1 MKGIFCKLSD
11 SNTLRIANKHSV
23 PEYIVK
29 TIEQAIESEGH
40 QDGFTTEQL
49 VEKRVEQWLQAVNN
63 PNRTESAE
71 VPFYSG
77 DITPQEDTIFVFG
90 SNPEGIHG
98 AGSARVA
105 VNQFGAKYGQGEGI
119 QGQAYALPTKRIEK
133 RTAIKLPGYINYNFN
148 DHQRPEILSSN
159 TTEAIINGEIT
170 AITKYESDGNIEDW
184 SKVKVGDIVELR
196 SDKASV
202 FVEVTKPLTKLD
214 SKIEAEE
221 WSKKEGW
228 DTQYFNQE
236 VKPKIEQAY
245 QMEFK
250 YAGANGERTVT
261 PKEIIQNIKKLYA
274 VASVN
279 PTKQFKIGYRNK
291 ENDITRNGYSGREMM
306 TMFLSAG
313 VIPNNIVFS
322 EEWANT
328 NYFKAAYR
336 VNQKLSGPF
345 KSHNKDFPRLKQTFK
360 ADASGRGKLIYAQPG
375 SGKTTVS
382 DNINIIDGDFIL
394 SEVLNCPTSL
404 VFDAWSLIPA
414 DEWSDYSKR
423 YIQRIEQYVAA
434 GKTVV
439 ASNTNILPY
448 ADYIV
453 YRETAKEIL
462 EQTSKDRANAAISE
476 ANALRHT
483 AAVTEEISK
492 RNDKSTIKALKSD
505 EYLGDFLLENPEY
518 DRGSLQGQADRRSS
532 ELSLTKIIQD
542 FLQEFGIDT
551 EIGAEIIEELDVT
564 ALNRIVK
571 ANTVEDLPVA
581 AGKQLALMSLYHEKM
596 KPIVAEMIDRKN
608 NAVKGS
614 EKSMF
619 MPNGKIKDISYKS
632 TLAGKQWME
641 YCNYI
646 GQYMGQVLREEY
658 GNRKRKTSQNPSFI
672 DKIIEVVKEIIA
684 KLKQHAFF
692 IDELDSTCR
701 TFASHILANNP
712 WYFKSSLKKPGSKT
726 RAKLVDSK
734 AVFDTYP
741 TEASMIKEFEKNNI
755 YLAGSLAIAFQG
767 EVYRPDENPVHD
779 LDFEAAFE
787 NQEELESALYS
798 LDRFNKENLQLKTII
813 KDKENIKE
821 GHATYTYIYLD
832 RPYVLNVIDQ
842 QNGELLDPNTNET
855 LAKYHKAELTI
866 LADNTYGKVLDFF
879 VRGKDVKTVPVTLND
894 GTKLDITYWDGAL
907 KYKIDWVR
915 LKDVYDYNRFVTQEF
930 RQRAQQK
937 QNEILQEFDVERLQ
951 AASSVVSY
959 KKNRINPA
967 VKQYRYK
974 MVARDFVL
982 KASTALN
989 DEIYK
994 LTNEVEDEESDTL
1007 KHKKLAL
1014 LKKLKED
1021 KGLLYYISNYPNA
1034 VADIFKQVKE
1044 EYQMFADTGEDMLD
1058 DEDILSVFPTS
1069 NPGAANYVR
1078 TQLSMLVDN
1087 FDSVA
1092 EGALVDIEN
1101 ILGIRLTLNPI
1112 VTVDGETLL
1121 GASVV
1126 EDENEENS
1134 IDIVNED
1141 EPQSYSGGNT
1151 YKVRQVDNYKTLT
1164 NKVKTLI
1171 SSVVLTLPDGR
1182 IAQDD
1187 LGNIQ
1192 YLDPKNT
1199 HAILLDGLANMISS
1213 EDFCVKTTDTSGIS
1227 FKYPA
1232 LEKLSKKYSW
1242 VKQLIAK
1249 LDENPRLIGAF
1260 YGAYRKDFIPR
1271 YSYNTKDK
1279 IYPVNAKSVFTLS
1292 WRELNYRLDNG
1303 IPVNTYS
1310 IYNASGIDKSKI
1322 TDAINY
1328 VNKVRDS
1335 LEGFNSTDGR
1345 TILAFANKIYNAY
1358 ATVGLQVSVS
1368 SIRDILKSG
1377 DQTEI
1382 KTIDKAL
1389 KDVLY
1394 ILDKIES
1401 RQNENNSS
1409 MMGRD
1414 TKDRYKTVLQNL
1426 NIANDTYTEQ
1436 TYRENGASHSSYT
1449 VPGYIETLF
1458 KKLKNYKGAQL
1469 EEFLNEEFR
1478 NIEGPFYRNGVWLNK
1493 MLADIANPRTRSE
1506 AQNSIYTCE
1515 LSTINKKDYKNW
1527 TKEDILEGFLS
1538 MYLNDD
1544 HVDDKGN
1551 VIKANHVLY
1560 NAPIFSDSPVV
1571 KFIKARRYTSK
1582 FGDLFN
1588 EMVPLFRDVV
1598 KQELHRINHVEDRQ
1612 KLIAQGKA
1620 KEVSNYDNVGQ
1631 QFLYFT
1637 ELNNMHEVVSQMKTL
1652 LANHNVT
1659 QLNALIDKNISEI
1672 LRAEF
1677 TDWKNNLSTEAEER
1691 VKTILIDKGY
1701 SEDRLNE
1708 ILEEYYLNQSFAT
1721 SQFIQLLVTDPAYF
1735 EGPIE
1740 FQKRF
1745 KEVYAAGIKP
1755 NTQTTFGTKVQRAVY
1770 IADRRDISPV
1780 LSHIIEILDRA
1791 VKEGRILKMDRDNI
1805 LHKFKNIAATDGQA
1819 LRSLPSVKKLWDM
1832 LGKLEEVEDSLN
1844 RIKDGKWTMEDFYT
1858 IFQTI
1863 KPFVFSNIKKD
1874 DGLGNKMRV
1883 GHQQKDSEFILLL
1896 YSTIALDLN
1905 GKTEAKAIQEF
1916 MLANDIDVVVFES
1929 AVKTGGQGIIDIY
1942 DTNNL
1947 KELLQNKKVTIG
1959 NKVYKFP
1966 DLNDREGLL
1975 DYLFEQQLSGKYS
1988 QQDVS
1993 NIIDYI
1999 TPTYQEVYNKLDQTI
2014 KETDADGNPIYDE
2027 NGNIIWDNNYIHE
2040 TPYEDYCITMST
2052 EKDHL
2057 TDSETIYGSQF
2068 NTLISSDITED
2079 IEIILKGKTLRGKD
2093 IKQLYHDLRI
2103 ANLSESFDEVRQ
2115 LFESPE
2121 LLVKEILS
2129 KVDSNAKYN
2138 KGIKNAVKLVTRK
2151 DPNTGNNIT
2160 TFNFPTNTPAFED
2173 QLQEIIL
2180 SIVKNKITKQ
2190 KIKGGT
2196 AFLTSDIGYTKQLQI
2211 QYTTDKNGNKVIDYV
2226 PCFLPCV
2233 YKEMFKDLLIEKTEG
2248 NVTYYELNINKKDEF
2263 GEYVLDRDLL
2273 DMIGY
2278 RIPTEHKYSMVPLR
2292 VVGFLPKQ
2300 NGSSIMLPA
2309 DDVIVLSG
2317 ADFDIDKLFL
2327 MMHEYYVDRY
2337 NLHKAKHDF
2346 KKLGRQEKEFDAWY
2360 KKNKETYRRATPIYR
2375 KVKYNFNNSPEENTR
2390 EQRNN
2395 MLIDLSLAVLKNH
2408 INTEAMHKPQ
2418 GFDSFIRGSLLVELL
2433 DNPEFTDV
2441 YSTEE
2446 IVDMLSKA
2454 SIAQLKDLKKQYK
2467 KVLPILSPGNFTY
2480 FHAQNTA
2487 GGNALGAFANNTTRS
2502 AKYQGTGLTNKTYFI
2517 FNNIPI
2523 QALDKV
2529 YTTKKDPVSGQ
2540 TAKVLITQNCCEG
2553 VGACADNAKQPTIS
2567 NTRQYGGAVRL
2578 SGYLLSAGLSAD
2590 DIALLFDQPVI
2601 RDMLDSQHSLIG
2613 IKEKYLDLYKE
2624 EIKHVAGFN
2633 WDAIDCS
2640 KYNFTT
2646 ELFIRQAARSRKLA
2660 TLSKEELENYH
2671 KWNFV
2676 VGKLM
2681 SELWEAATALGEIT
2695 KVSKCDSINGAI
2707 GHNTAIASTQVYA
2720 VDSVHKKGNKDFY
2733 PLTGLQGV
2741 PINLGE
2747 ETLTMSKEDLK
2758 AAFKRR
2764 GNPMLQ
2770 AYYTFGIEMPV
2781 HILKTYFA
2789 SLSDSFQEAVVK
2801 IHQDSPIGELSDKY
2815 VKDFSKK
2822 YTIYRLGTLPLFR
2835 KHGNFFESRTYY
2847 LREFPKKFFSILR
2860 ENKDDIGQLEI
2871 LKRIVSKGRGN
2882 RQQLIIPDSNLI
2894 TEIEA
2899 DRLRDSL
2906 EDLLYLNNPAAAEL
2920 AEELFAYSFYAHS
2933 LEFLPHSFSRFFNE
2947 TFQEAMP
2954 GYKAALRQAEEE
2966 MRRGEYL
2973 ESFTEYWRNNHLKND
2988 TLLSIRKAQQEESVE
3003 YGTTYTTNQS
3013 RDVYGEWRQYIKY
3026 KPSGVGSELATWKL
3040 LRLLHGNKKEATYIE
3055 IPSDASISFYNPDI
3069 SIAESIELVRK
3080 QKEED
3085 AKNQELEKKQNAW
3098 IAGVDD
3104 DYLAYEAEMQSG
3116 DFAGIDSLV
3125 EGVGSGEEQVI
3136 QSQSFERLDS
3146 LDDWL
3151 NNMGGQTNT
3160 QESAVFVPS
3169 FDTTLT
3175 EANIS
3180 ALEASFEKDKTDEF
3194 C

>member
-1 MKGIFCKLSD
+1 MKGIFCKISD
-11 SNTLRIANKHSV
+11 SNTRNMASKYNV
-23 PEYIVK
+23 PERIVR
-29 TIEQAIESEGH
+29 TIEQTVASEEH
-40 QDGFTTEQL
+40 QEGVSAAHL
-49 VEKRVEQWLQAVNN
+49 VEQRLQQWLDRLNN
-63 PNRTESAE
+63 PSAIKDRSI
-71 VPFYSG
+71 PFYTG
-77 DITPQEDTIFVFG
+77 NIVPDENTIFVFG
-90 SNPEGIHG
+90 SNLEGKHDSG
-98 AGSARVA
+98 NAKDA
-105 VNQFGAKYGQGEGI
+105 VNRFDAKYGQGEGL
-119 QGQAYALPTKRIEK
+119 QGSAYALPTKRVE
-133 RTAIKLPGYINYNFN
+133 TFTPKLKGRMAYSFN
-148 DHQRPEILSSN
+148 GNQREDVISN
-159 TTEAIINGEIT
+159 STIEAIINKERT
-170 AITKYESDGNIEDW
+170 ATTRYESDGNIEYW
-184 SKVKVGDIVELR
+184 KQAQVGDIVEFHNE
-196 SDKASV
+196 DKKTKV
-202 FVEVTKPLTKLD
+202 YVKITKPLTQLD
-214 SKIEAEE
+214 NIVNSEE

-228 DTQYFNQE
+228 SIEYFNRE
-236 VKPKIEQAY
+236 VKPKIDAGIAY
-245 QMEFK
+245 QME
-250 YAGANGERTVT
+250 YEYVGAYGERTMT
-261 PKEIIQNIKKLYA
+261 PAEIKQSISKLYE
-274 VASVN
+274 VAASN
-279 PTKQFKIGYRNK
+279 PNKQFKIGYRNK
-291 ENDITRNGYSGREMM
+291 ENDIISNGYSGRELMN
-306 TMFLSAG
+306 MFLSFDE
-313 VIPNNIVFS
+313 IPSNIIFS
-322 EEWANT
+322 SEWANT
-328 NYFKAAYR
+328 PLFKKAYFK
-336 VNQKLSGPF
+336 NISDQE
-345 KSHNKDFPRLKQTFK
+345 
-360 ADASGRGKLIYAQPG
+360 LI
-375 SGKTTVS
+375 S
-382 DNINIIDGDFIL
+382 
-394 SEVLNCPTSL
+394 
-404 VFDAWSLIPA
+404 
-414 DEWSDYSKR
+414 
-423 YIQRIEQYVAA
+423 
-434 GKTVV
+434 
-439 ASNTNILPY
+439 
-448 ADYIV
+448 
-453 YRETAKEIL
+453 TAFSQL
-462 EQTSKDRANAAISE
+462 
-476 ANALRHT
+476 
-483 AAVTEEISK
+483 
-492 RNDKSTIKALKSD
+492 
-505 EYLGDFLLENPEY
+505 Y
-518 DRGSLQGQADRRSS
+518 
-532 ELSLTKIIQD
+532 TK
-542 FLQEFGIDT
+542 
-551 EIGAEIIEELDVT
+551 
-564 ALNRIVK
+564 
-571 ANTVEDLPVA
+571 
-581 AGKQLALMSLYHEKM
+581 
-596 KPIVAEMIDRKN
+596 
-608 NAVKGS
+608 
-614 EKSMF
+614 
-619 MPNGKIKDISYKS
+619 
-632 TLAGKQWME
+632 
-641 YCNYI
+641 
-646 GQYMGQVLREEY
+646 
-658 GNRKRKTSQNPSFI
+658 
-672 DKIIEVVKEIIA
+672 
-684 KLKQHAFF
+684 
-692 IDELDSTCR
+692 
-701 TFASHILANNP
+701 
-712 WYFKSSLKKPGSKT
+712 
-726 RAKLVDSK
+726 
-734 AVFDTYP
+734 
-741 TEASMIKEFEKNNI
+741 
-755 YLAGSLAIAFQG
+755 
-767 EVYRPDENPVHD
+767 
-779 LDFEAAFE
+779 
-787 NQEELESALYS
+787 
-798 LDRFNKENLQLKTII
+798 
-813 KDKENIKE
+813 
-821 GHATYTYIYLD
+821 
-832 RPYVLNVIDQ
+832 
-842 QNGELLDPNTNET
+842 
-855 LAKYHKAELTI
+855 
-866 LADNTYGKVLDFF
+866 
-879 VRGKDVKTVPVTLND
+879 
-894 GTKLDITYWDGAL
+894 
-907 KYKIDWVR
+907 
-915 LKDVYDYNRFVTQEF
+915 
-930 RQRAQQK
+930 
-937 QNEILQEFDVERLQ
+937 
-951 AASSVVSY
+951 
-959 KKNRINPA
+959 KKNRIDPS

-974 MVARDFVL
+974 MVARDFIL
-982 KASTALN
+982 KASTSLN

-994 LTNEVEDEESDTL
+994 LTNEIEDEESEAL

-1044 EYQMFADTGEDMLD
+1044 EYQMFANTGEDMLD

-1078 TQLSMLVDN
+1078 TQLSMLADN

-1121 GASVV
+1121 IAKAV
-1126 EDENEENS
+1126 EDEDEGDS
-1134 IDIVNED
+1134 IAIVNED

-1151 YKVRQVDNYKTLT
+1151 YKIRQLDNYKTLT
-1164 NKVKTLI
+1164 NKIKALI
-1171 SSVVLTLPDGR
+1171 SSVVLTLPDGH

-1192 YLDPKNT
+1192 YLDPRTT
-1199 HAILLDGLANMISS
+1199 HLILLDGLSGMISS
-1213 EDFCVKTTDTSGIS
+1213 KDFCVKTVDESGNIS

-1249 LDENPRLIGAF
+1249 LNENPRLIGAF

-1271 YSYNTKDK
+1271 YSYNAKDR
-1279 IYPVNAKSVFTLS
+1279 IYPVNAKSVFTLA
-1292 WRELNYRLDNG
+1292 WKELNYRLDNG

-1310 IYNASGIDKSKI
+1310 IYNASGIDKSRI
-1322 TDAINY
+1322 NSTINY
-1328 VNKVRDS
+1328 INDIRDS
-1335 LEGFNSTDGR
+1335 LEGFNSADGR
-1345 TILAFANKIYNAY
+1345 TILAFANKIHNAY
-1358 ATVGLQVSVS
+1358 ATVGLQVSIS
-1368 SIRDILKSG
+1368 SIKDILKSK

-1382 KTIDKAL
+1382 KTLDRAL

-1401 RQNENNSS
+1401 RKAENDAS
-1409 MMGRD
+1409 MMRRD

-1469 EEFLNEEFR
+1469 EEFLNDEFR

-1515 LSTINKKDYKNW
+1515 LSTINKKGYENW

-1551 VIKANHVLY
+1551 LIKANYALY

-1588 EMVPLFRDVV
+1588 EMIPLFRDVI
-1598 KQELHRINHVEDRQ
+1598 KQELYRINHVEARQ

-1637 ELNNMHEVVSQMKTL
+1637 ELNNMPEVVSQMKTL
-1652 LANHNVT
+1652 LANQNVK
-1659 QLNALIDKNISEI
+1659 QLNALIDQNISEI
-1672 LRAEF
+1672 LYSEF
-1677 TDWKNNLSTEAEER
+1677 TDWKNNLSLEAEER
-1691 VKTILIDKGY
+1691 VKNVLIDKGY
-1701 SEDRLNE
+1701 SEDHLNE
-1708 ILEEYYLNQSFAT
+1708 VLEEYYLNQSFAT

-1735 EGPIE
+1735 KDPIE

-1755 NTQTTFGTKVQRAVY
+1755 NTQTTFGTEVQRTVY
-1770 IADRRDISPV
+1770 VADRRDISPV
-1780 LSHIIEILDRA
+1780 LSHVIEILDRA

-1832 LGKLEEVEDSLN
+1832 LGKLEEVEGSLN
-1844 RIKDGKWTMEDFYT
+1844 RIKDGEWDMEDFYT

-1896 YSTIALDLN
+1896 YSTIALDLK
-1905 GKTEAKAIQEF
+1905 GKTEAKAIQDF

-1947 KELLQNKKVTIG
+1947 KELLNNKKVTIG
-1959 NKVYKFP
+1959 DKVYKFP
-1966 DLNDREGLL
+1966 DINNRKDLLN
-1975 DYLFEQQLSGKYS
+1975 YLFEQQLSGKYS

-2014 KETDADGNPIYDE
+2014 KETDADGNPVYDE

-2079 IEIILKGKTLRGKD
+2079 IEITLKGKTLRGKD

-2115 LFESPE
+2115 IFESPE
-2121 LLVKEILS
+2121 LLVKEILN

-2138 KGIKNAVKLVTRK
+2138 KGIKDAVKLVTRK

-2226 PCFLPCV
+2226 PCFIPCA
-2233 YKEMFKDLLIEKTEG
+2233 YKEMFKDLLVEKTEG
-2248 NVTYYELNINKKDEF
+2248 KVTYSELDINRKDEF
-2263 GEYVLDRDLL
+2263 GEYVLDRNLL

-2278 RIPTEHKYSMVPLR
+2278 RIPTEHKYSIVPLR

-2317 ADFDIDKLFL
+2317 ADFDIDKLFV
-2327 MMHEYYVDRY
+2327 MMPEYYVDRY
-2337 NLHKAKHDF
+2337 NAHKAKHDF

-2360 KKNKETYRRATPIYR
+2360 KKNKEAYRRVTPIYR
-2375 KVKYNFNNSPEENTR
+2375 KVKYNFNSSPEGNTR

-2395 MLIDLSLAVLKNH
+2395 MLIDLSLAILKNH

-2433 DNPEFTDV
+2433 DNQEFTDA

-2454 SIAQLKDLKKQYK
+2454 SIEQLEDLKKQYK

-2517 FNNIPI
+2517 FNNTPI
-2523 QALDKV
+2523 QALDKI
-2529 YTTKKDPVSGQ
+2529 YTIKRDPVTGQ

-2590 DIALLFDQPVI
+2590 DIALLFDQPII
-2601 RDMLDSQHSLIG
+2601 RDMLDSQHSLVG
-2613 IKEKYLDLYKE
+2613 IKEKYLNVYEE
-2624 EIKHVAGFN
+2624 EIKHLAGFN

-2646 ELFIRQAARSRKLA
+2646 EFFIRQAARSRKLSI
-2660 TLSKEELENYH
+2660 LSKEELENYH

-2695 KVSKCDSINGAI
+2695 KISRCDSTNGAI
-2707 GHNTAIASTQVYA
+2707 GHNTAIASTQVYT
-2720 VDSVHKKGNKDFY
+2720 VDSVHEKGNKDFY

-2747 ETLTMSKEDLK
+2747 EALTMSKEDIK
-2758 AAFKRR
+2758 AVFNRR

-2770 AYYTFGIEMPV
+2770 AYYTYGIEMPV

-2789 SLSDSFQEAVVK
+2789 SLSDSFQKTLVK
-2801 IHQDSPIGELSDKY
+2801 IHQDSPTGELGDKY

-2882 RQQLIIPDSNLI
+2882 RQQLIIPDANLI

-2899 DRLRDSL
+2899 DRLRDSM
-2906 EDLLYLNNPAAAEL
+2906 EDLLYLNNPAATEL

-2954 GYKAALRQAEEE
+2954 GYKTALRQAEEE
-2966 MRRGEYL
+2966 MRKGEYI
-2973 ESFTEYWRNNHLKND
+2973 ESFIDYWRNNHLKNA
-2988 TLLSIRKAQQEESVE
+2988 TLLSIRNIEAEESVE
-3003 YGTTYTTNQS
+3003 YGMTYTTNQT
-3013 RDVYGEWRQYIKY
+3013 RNVYGEWRQYVKY
-3026 KPSGVGSELATWKL
+3026 KPSGIDSEFATWKL
-3040 LRLLHGNKKEATYIE
+3040 LRLLHGDKKEATYIE

-3085 AKNQELEKKQNAW
+3085 AKNQELEKEQNAW

-3104 DYLAYEAEMQSG
+3104 EYLAYEAETRSG
-3116 DFAGIDSLV
+3116 NFTGIDSFL
-3125 EGVGSGEEQVI
+3125 ESTNSGEEQVS
-3136 QSQSFERLDS
+3136 QSQRFEGLDS

-3151 NNMGGQTNT
+3151 DNMGGQTNA
-3160 QESAVFVPS
+3160 QESVVFVPS
-3169 FDTTLT
+3169 FGTNII

-3180 ALEASFEKDKTDEF
+3180 ALEANFEKDETDKF